1 MEELTVSERRLIDQ
15 RLGAIMNS
23 PGGLE
28 KIAQRMQSPIRYDL
42 LYEGRI
48 RQLLRVHTLS
58 PGEPA
63 IFDKDVR
70 VPAVKLSKRGLPPVL
85 VIESDRFEVD
95 TFEIAV
101 HPEIR
106 YNELIYRRFDVL
118 NRTQERAKSQIAEIV
133 FSSVPA

>member
-1 MEELTVSERRLIDQ
+1 MEELTSTERRLIDQ
-15 RLGAIMNS
+15 RLGAIINS
-23 PGGLE
+23 PGGLQ

-48 RQLLRVHTLS
+48 RQLLRVHTLA

-70 VPAVKLSKRGLPPVL
+70 VPSVKLSQRGLPPVL
-85 VIESDRFEVD
+85 VVESDRFEVN
-95 TFEIAV
+95 TFEIAT

-106 YNELIYRRFDVL
+106 YNELIVIGQL
-118 NRTQERAKSQIAEIV
+118 
-133 FSSVPA
+133 